1 MSATPILTAAQMR
14 AAEQALF
21 ATGIPEYDVMER
33 AGAAVADV
41 VWRAGGLRDTL
52 VLCGSGNNGG
62 DGFVIAR
69 LLRERGLA
77 VRVAAS
83 ADSRTPSSRQARA
96 LWNGPVE
103 DVLTARPAT
112 QVVDALFGT
121 GLTRGLD
128 DGLAAKLCQ
137 LAGEARLTYTVDLPS
152 GVRTDDGALL
162 SDVPLFDICVALGAL
177 KPAHVLYPAAS
188 RFNRLICADIGI
200 LVEDA
205 AVRVLAPPRLFVPAA
220 NAHKYTRGLVAVLG
234 GAMPGASALAAL
246 AVAHSGAGYVRL
258 IGASPMESLPHAI
271 VQQQDGTATAFGDR
285 RIAIS
290 LIGPGMGRSDEA
302 VAQARIALAAGHPA
316 VIDADGLLAL
326 RSLGFAALPNRAIL
340 TPHQGEFDSLFGA
353 LSGSRIAQA
362 QHAAAQS
369 GAVVILKGSHS
380 IVAAPDGRAAVS
392 HVASSWLSTA
402 GTGDVL
408 AGICAARLAVTGDP
422 FHAACEAVWLHGE
435 AARRAGA
442 AFVADELI
450 THLPAA
456 IASRL

>member
-1 MSATPILTAAQMR
+1 MSVTAILTAADMR

-41 VWRAGGLRDTL
+41 VWRAGGMRDTL
-52 VLCGSGNNGG
+52 VLCGPGNNGG

-69 LLRERGLA
+69 LLRDKGMS

-83 ADSRTPSSRQARA
+83 GDSRTASSRQARA

-103 DVLTARPAT
+103 DAVTAGPAM
-112 QVVDALFGT
+112 QVIDALFGT

-128 DGLAAKLCQ
+128 DGLAAKLRQ
-137 LAGEARLTYTVDLPS
+137 LAGEARIAYAVDLPS
-152 GVRTDDGALL
+152 GVGTDDGALL
-162 SDVPLFDICVALGAL
+162 SDVPRFDMCVALGAL
-177 KPAHVLYPAAS
+177 KPAHVLHPAAS
-188 RFNRLICADIGI
+188 RFSRLVCADIGI
-200 LVEDA
+200 SVDA
-205 AVRVLAPPRLFVPAA
+205 AVTILAPPRLFVPPAD
-220 NAHKYTRGLVAVLG
+220 AHKYTRGLVAVLG

-246 AVAHSGAGYVRL
+246 AAAHGGAGYVRL
-258 IGASPMESLPHAI
+258 IGSHPVECLPHAI
-271 VQQQDGTATAFGDR
+271 VQQQDDTATAFGDT
-285 RIAIS
+285 RIAAS
-290 LIGPGMGRSDEA
+290 LIGPGLGRSEGA

-316 VIDADGLLAL
+316 VVDADGLLAL
-326 RSLGFAALPNRAIL
+326 RTLGFATLPERAIL
-340 TPHQGEFDSLFGA
+340 TPHQGEFESMFGA
-353 LSGSRIAQA
+353 PPGNRIAQA

-380 IVAAPDGRAAVS
+380 IIAAPDGRAAVS
-392 HVASSWLSTA
+392 QAASSWLSTA

-408 AGICAARLAVTGDP
+408 AGVCAARLAVTGDP
-422 FHAACEAVWLHGE
+422 FRAACEAVWLHGD

-450 THLPAA
+450 AHLPAA